1 MSGCA
6 KPLGCHLLIDAT
18 HGLIGS
24 DDKKA
29 IYERLL
35 IRNSIRREIG
45 VRPIN
50 IPDVYRRRIKMM
62 AEKKYDELI
71 QPYVDAAFSKIE
83 WPSSFTGR
91 LLLATK
97 TYRQCTEQ
105 FEADT
110 GHANPRRIGPD
121 MLDLIHQYVEPLED
135 R

>member
-6 KPLGCHLLIDAT
+6 KLLGCHLLIDAT
-18 HGLIGS
+18 HGLIGP

-50 IPDVYRRRIKMM
+50 IPEMYRRKIRMM

-71 QPYVDAAFSKIE
+71 QPYVDAAFRKIV
-83 WPSSFTGR
+83 WPDSPTGR
-91 LLLATK
+91 ILLAVK
-97 TYRQCTEQ
+97 TYRACAAQCER
-105 FEADT
+105 ET
-110 GHANPRRIGPD
+110 GYANPRHSTPD
-121 MLDLIHQYVEPLED
+121 IFKLMDQFVAPLA
-135 R
+135 